1 LEILVP
7 VFERLAEDD
16 KNIKLDV
23 FSSFHMYGWGE
34 RDAQYKELFERCLN
48 HPQIKYHGYQK
59 NEVIRE
65 ALQKA
70 HIYAYPS
77 IWVESSCISL
87 MEAMSAKVLC
97 VHSNLGALWDTSG
110 GLTRMYPFDEDINI
124 HANRFALILKDAIAS
139 VREKTVS
146 AELMFVKSYAD
157 IRFNWN
163 RRENEWISLMQSL
176 IAQKEAGLLKNR
188 DEGRFIYRT

>member
-1 LEILVP
+1 
-7 VFERLAEDD
+7 
-16 KNIKLDV
+16 
-23 FSSFHMYGWGE
+23 
-34 RDAQYKELFERCLN
+34 
-48 HPQIKYHGYQK
+48 
-59 NEVIRE
+59 
-65 ALQKA
+65 
-70 HIYAYPS
+70 
-77 IWVESSCISL
+77 
-87 MEAMSAKVLC
+87 
-97 VHSNLGALWDTSG
+97 
-110 GLTRMYPFDEDINI
+110 
-124 HANRFALILKDAIAS
+124 LILKDAIAS